1 MLDQPGLGEIGD
13 PTERPEGCA
22 DGGPTAPLL
31 GSWLVTQGDPAE
43 ERCPRLAVTVLCCS
57 CLLFHHCPSIC
68 PLPTPFPATPTPT
81 FSLPHSLLPIFVS
94 PSCSLFKGKKKNQST
109 ERLDLQMSGQE
120 TGNKGNQSRR
130 GSRYNYCN

>member
-94 PSCSLFKGKKKNQST
+94 PSCSLFKGKKKSIHRAIRFAN
-109 ERLDLQMSGQE
+109 ERA
-120 TGNKGNQSRR
+120 GNWEQREPEPKREQV
-130 GSRYNYCN
+130 